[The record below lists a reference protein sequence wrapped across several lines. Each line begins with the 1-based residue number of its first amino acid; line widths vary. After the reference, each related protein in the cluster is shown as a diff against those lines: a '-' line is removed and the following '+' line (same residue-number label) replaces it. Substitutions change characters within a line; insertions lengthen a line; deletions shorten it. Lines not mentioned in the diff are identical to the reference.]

1 MNANKKMLALYTLY
15 TNLIDEYSD
24 IRVPFAMDS
33 FIKNETATELKEQ
46 MFGFLSKYYLSI
58 KGQTFFSIINEN
70 IKYLDEKNKYNFIN
84 LERPILEE
92 INENNKFLVKAFE
105 VIDI

>member
-1 MNANKKMLALYTLY
+1 
-15 TNLIDEYSD
+15 
-24 IRVPFAMDS
+24 
-33 FIKNETATELKEQ
+33 